1 MSEYSAKL
9 AWQRGEQEA
18 FTDHRYSRRHALRF
32 DGGAQITGSSSPS
45 VVRPP
50 YSDPAGVDP
59 EELFVASLASCHML
73 WFLSIAARQGYTVQR
88 YEDDALG
95 TMARNAQGRMA
106 MTQVRLRPRVSFAAP
121 KLPNVE
127 ELAALHRE
135 AHHECFIANSVHTE
149 VLCEPQPADQDL
161 VPQHHPFPG
170 P

>member
-1 MSEYSAKL
+1 MSEYSAQL

-18 FTDHRYSRRHALRF
+18 FTDHRYSRRHALHF

-73 WFLSIAARQGYTVQR
+73 WFLSIAAHQGYVVQR

-95 TMARNAQGRMA
+95 TMARNAQGRMV
-106 MTQVRLRPRVSFAAP
+106 MTHVRLRPRVAFAAP
-121 KLPNVE
+121 KLPSAE
-127 ELAALHRE
+127 ELAALHHE
-135 AHHECFIANSVHTE
+135 AHHQCYIANSVHTE
-149 VLCEPQPADQDL
+149 VLCEPQPAGQDP
-161 VPQHHPFPG
+161 VTQRHPFPG